1 MASHPGNV
9 LLYFFKRFIY
19 VFYVFIWRGAQRER
33 EQQTPHFPSR
43 EPDAGFWDQ
52 DLS

>member
-9 LLYFFKRFIY
+9 LFYFFKRFI
-19 VFYVFIWRGAQRER
+19 YVFIWRGAQRER
-33 EQQTPHFPSR
+33 EQQDPPPFPSR
-43 EPDAGFWDQ
+43 EPDAGLWDQ